1 MTLFMTTYPS
11 QPLPSQ
17 PVDWL
22 NEVLD
27 LVDLAIMA
35 AAGEGLEDE
44 EDQRW
49 VLFMQVHAVSSCRHT
64 RGIDDTIG
72 TPEDE
77 LEELETIDELAH
89 SLRNALPGDLR
100 EVVNETQLYLLFYI
114 AAHIRAGILKPKEAQ
129 KIVQACWQD
138 CVDENIDDMPLD
150 IGVDA
155 PDNANAWGNEIIEA
169 FTKST
174 GRPSLVLDD
183 GDTFIANRK
192 SMLHVA
198 TVLALINRQAVITR
212 DDLEELLATMT
223 AMETDVS
230 NMGPEWKATRRIPA
244 MAFSMYYVWVHLS
257 LGLTNED
264 MAMAVMNECTER
276 ISEFRAQ
283 LTFDR

>member
-1 MTLFMTTYPS
+1 MTTYPS

-64 RGIDDTIG
+64 RGLDDTIG
-72 TPEDE
+72 TPEYE
-77 LEELETIDELAH
+77 LEELETIDEFAH

-100 EVVNETQLYLLFYI
+100 EVVNEAQLYLLFYI

-138 CVDENIDDMPLD
+138 CADKNVDDLPLD

-155 PDNANAWGNEIIEA
+155 PDNANAWVDEIIAA
-169 FTKST
+169 FAKSS
-174 GRPSLVLDD
+174 GRPSLALDD
-183 GDTFIANRK
+183 GDTFIADHK
-192 SMLHVA
+192 SMLQIA
-198 TVLALINRQAVITR
+198 TILALNNRQARTTR
-212 DDLEELLATMT
+212 DALEDLIEVIS

-257 LGLTNED
+257 LDLTDED
-264 MAMAVMNECTER
+264 TAMTVMGECTER